1 MRLIHSAAGLC
12 MMLLACSV
20 HTEAYGR
27 ALCFEPGLSRH
38 SGCRLEIT
46 DHTGVER
53 SSGGNTLVV
62 KNPETPYGPRRAIR
76 LKWATT
82 DSLIEECIEKLRRVS
97 WRGASLVTAAKK
109 VGPGELY
116 INGRGCKLDYGSE
129 EHSEMPGA
137 KPDLSR
143 LGEQDDPRLGELGQ
157 PRLGK
162 QHDDSSLGKQHDP
175 IGFDIGPIGDGSDS
189 LTNEPGDEFSGCGL
203 GDVPASTSCSVSTYG
218 WQTVTNTLSEA
229 HCNLGHTD
237 SDTGPGQLVRYDNT
251 YTVTCVNG
259 DYRPGVYLG
268 ETRNDS
274 NWGAYV
280 SPSETCKMKTGPRP
294 SDGTYVI
301 ETIVCPAP

>member
-1 MRLIHSAAGLC
+1 
-12 MMLLACSV
+12 
-20 HTEAYGR
+20 
-27 ALCFEPGLSRH
+27 
-38 SGCRLEIT
+38 
-46 DHTGVER
+46 
-53 SSGGNTLVV
+53 
-62 KNPETPYGPRRAIR
+62 
-76 LKWATT
+76 
-82 DSLIEECIEKLRRVS
+82 
-97 WRGASLVTAAKK
+97 
-109 VGPGELY
+109 
-116 INGRGCKLDYGSE
+116 
-129 EHSEMPGA
+129 MPGA
-137 KPDLSR
+137 KPDPSR
-143 LGEQDDPRLGELGQ
+143 LGKHDD

-175 IGFDIGPIGDGSDS
+175 IGFDIGPVADGSDS

-251 YTVTCVNG
+251 YTVACVNG